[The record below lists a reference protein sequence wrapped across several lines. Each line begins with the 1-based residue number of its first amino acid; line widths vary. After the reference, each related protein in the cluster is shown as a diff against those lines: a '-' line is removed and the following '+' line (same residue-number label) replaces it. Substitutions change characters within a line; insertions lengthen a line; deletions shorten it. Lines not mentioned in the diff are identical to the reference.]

1 VRDARLEKFAKVL
14 VHYCLGAEKG
24 DTVLIRGET
33 VAAPLIHEVYAEA
46 LRAGAH
52 PMLRLALPG
61 MHETFYNTAKKHQL
75 TYQSPFAQYEIEH
88 IDKLMSIRATENTMG
103 LSSVDP
109 KVQAV
114 ARKSQTK
121 WMQTFR
127 DRSAAGDLRWS
138 LTQFPCSAHA
148 QSAEMSLSD
157 YEDFVF
163 RACMLH
169 KKDPV
174 AAWRS
179 VHRKQAKM
187 CKLLDGRKTL
197 RIVREGTDV
206 TMSIEGRTWINS
218 DGRTNMP
225 SGEVF
230 TGPVEDSVEG
240 KVRYSFPAIWG
251 GHEVHGIELTFKE
264 GKVVKATAEKGEEF
278 LHATLDTDEGARF
291 VGEVAVGTNYNIQQF
306 TKNILFDEKIGGTV
320 HIAVGASY
328 PQTGGRNTSSVH
340 WDMIT
345 DMRDGGRIY
354 ADGKLVY
361 KDGQFILG

>member
-1 VRDARLEKFAKVL
+1 MRDARLEKFAKVL
-14 VHYCLGAEKG
+14 VHYCSAAEKG
-24 DTVLIRGET
+24 DIMLIRGEP
-33 VAAPLIHEVYAEA
+33 VAAPLLSEIYAEA

-52 PMLRLALPG
+52 PLLRLTLPG
-61 MHETFYNTAKKHQL
+61 MTETFYGLAKKHQL
-75 TYQSPFAQYEIEH
+75 EFQNPISQYEIENVT
-88 IDKLMSIRATENTMG
+88 KLLTIRATENTKA
-103 LSSVDP
+103 LSNADP
-109 KVQAV
+109 ATQAQ
-114 ARKSQTK
+114 ARKAQTK
-121 WMQTFR
+121 WLTTFR
-127 DRSAAGDLRWS
+127 DRAATGDLEWS
-138 LTQFPCSAHA
+138 LTQYPSNAHA
-148 QSAEMSLSD
+148 QDAEMSLEE

-179 VHRKQAKM
+179 VHRKQAKI
-187 CKLLDGRKTL
+187 CKLLNGRKTL
-197 RIVREGTDV
+197 RIVREGTDIS
-206 TMSIEGRTWINS
+206 MRLDGRTWINS

-240 KVRYSFPAIWG
+240 TIAYSFPAIWG
-251 GHEVHGIELTFKE
+251 GREVHGIRLTFKE
-264 GKVVKATAEKGEEF
+264 GKVVKATADKGEEF

-291 VGEVAVGTNYNIQQF
+291 VGEVAMGTNYNIQKF

-328 PQTGGRNTSSVH
+328 PKSGGKNVSSVH

-354 ADGKLVY
+354 ADGKVIY
-361 KDGQFILG
+361 KDGQFILD